1 MRADS
6 KDNDERMLRRALALA
21 ALGIGSAAPNPLVG
35 AVVARGNR
43 VVGQGFHVCPGERHA
58 EAVALDDVTHRGETA
73 RGATLYTNL
82 EPCCHVGRT
91 PPCVDAIVRG
101 GISRIVAAMR
111 DPNPKVDGKGFRAL
125 RSRGVQ
131 VEVGLLRAQAMRL
144 NEGFV
149 KLNRLGVPFVTLKG
163 AMSLD
168 GRIATRSG
176 DSKWITSA
184 EVRRHA
190 RLLRKENEAVLVGI
204 DTVLEDNPRLDRRPE
219 NRRLPS
225 ALLRVVLDSYLRLP
239 RDSRLI
245 RAPGPVVVFCASNAP
260 GRRRRPLES
269 LGVEVVELPVH
280 EGRLDLEAALKWLG
294 ARGISRLLVEG
305 GGEIH
310 ASFLERGL
318 ADHLVLYVAPR
329 ILGGRDARPLVGG
342 DGARSVIE
350 AIPLRK
356 ARWARVGDAWMIEGS
371 LGEG

>member
-6 KDNDERMLRRALALA
+6 ERHDERMLGRALALA
-21 ALGIGSAAPNPLVG
+21 SLGIGSAAPNPLVG
-35 AVVARGNR
+35 AVVARGER
-43 VVGQGFHVCPGERHA
+43 ILGQGFHVRPGERHA

-73 RGATLYTNL
+73 LGATLYTNL

-91 PPCVDAIVRG
+91 PPCVDAIARS

-125 RSRGVQ
+125 RSRGIQ
-131 VEVGLLRAQAMRL
+131 VEVGLLRVQAMRL

-176 DSKWITSA
+176 ESKWITSA
-184 EVRRHA
+184 DVRRHA

-204 DTVLEDNPRLDRRPE
+204 DTVLADNPRLDRRPE
-219 NRRLPS
+219 NRQLPS
-225 ALLRVVLDSYLRLP
+225 ALLRVVVDSSLRLP

-245 RAPGPVVVFCASNAP
+245 RVPGAVVVFCASNAP
-260 GRRRRPLES
+260 GSRRRLLES
-269 LGVEVVELPVH
+269 LGVEVVELPRH

-294 ARGISRLLVEG
+294 ARGVSRLLVEG
-305 GGEIH
+305 GGETH

-318 ADHLVLYVAPR
+318 ADRLVLYVAPR

-342 DGARSVIE
+342 DGARSVTE
-350 AIPLRK
+350 AIPLRRV
-356 ARWARVGDAWMIEGS
+356 RWARVGDAWMIEGS
-371 LGEG
+371 LGGG